1 MSHEEFMTLLQMY
14 IRLLDKV
21 LRSQTAMVLSN
32 YANEEPEHPKERLH
46 NRHNQRSD
54 AIILKANQGFLRSM
68 QTLQDINQKYLITS
82 ELVSDKFGVLPP
94 CGGVDPSLPTPQNPA
109 PNPGRYHDGRDD
121 KKIPNPVEDVAVD
134 RCLRWLESI
143 DLAGR
148 KSV

>member
-1 MSHEEFMTLLQMY
+1 MSHEEFTTLLQMY

-54 AIILKANQGFLRSM
+54 AIILKANQRFLRSM

-82 ELVSDKFGVLPP
+82 ELASDKFGALPP

-109 PNPGRYHDGRDD
+109 PNSSRYHDGRDD
-121 KKIPNPVEDVAVD
+121 KKIPNTVEDVAVD
-134 RCLRWLESI
+134 RCLRWLESM
-143 DLAGR
+143 DLADR